1 MSEAYTIWL
10 MGTEKLESCEG
21 NLGMGLE
28 GGTIRWGE
36 LGRSGASVERS
47 SLQRQDLPS
56 SSYLCLW
63 TTFARVRLSW
73 ITVPAHGLP
82 RFD

>member
-1 MSEAYTIWL
+1 MSEAFTSWL
-10 MGTEKLESCEG
+10 MGTEKLAGCEG

-28 GGTIRWGE
+28 GGTLRWGE
-36 LGRSGASVERS
+36 LGRGGASFERS
-47 SLQRQDLPS
+47 SLQRKDLPS

-63 TTFARVRLSW
+63 TTLARARLTW
-73 ITVPAHGLP
+73 IIILSRIFP